1 MSARLHRFWLLVSV
15 TLTGMAVLIVEITA
29 TRMLAPYFGN
39 TIFTISSVIGIV
51 LAALGVGYYAGGTLA
66 DRKPSESWF
75 FSLIALSG
83 LAVLLLQLL
92 NLRMLPVMAGALSL
106 VHGPL
111 VVSVLMFF
119 LPAFFLAML
128 SPYAITLLHRRAG
141 DGRVG
146 NASGLVFFW
155 STLGSIAGSL
165 GTGFVLLPHWGIG
178 SILVGVGAGLVLLGA
193 TGMFAVRGVSRAL
206 PAAILA
212 VGLLS
217 SATLP
222 RLGDEDPAG
231 LVYAADGLYD
241 RILIRNVTIAGRP
254 ARLLWQ
260 DRNVNGGLFLD
271 DGSLALDYTMYFD
284 LYRLFTP
291 ELTSALAIGG
301 GAYGVP
307 GAILLGAP
315 RAVVD
320 VAEIDPTL
328 HALAVEYFGLAV
340 DARLRNHV
348 TDGRR
353 FLREAPGPFDLIF
366 LDAYRSF
373 ISVPPQ
379 MTTREFF
386 ALAKDRLRENGVL
399 ISNYYGSLREGS
411 DGMLFAAYKTMRT
424 VFPQVYV
431 LATVD
436 PSSER
441 LQNFIFIGHK
451 ASPETRRVDLSKA
464 TEVNFAYPV
473 LREVAAR
480 EWRPSQAQL
489 SAAPVLTDDY
499 APVEHFAA
507 GAIRQYDDVLKKRR

>member
-1 MSARLHRFWLLVSV
+1 MSARFHRFCLLVSV
-15 TLTGMAVLIVEITA
+15 TLTGMAVLVVEITA
-29 TRMLAPYFGN
+29 TRMLAPHFGN

-51 LAALGVGYYAGGTLA
+51 LAALGIGYYAGGILA

-83 LAVLLLQLL
+83 LAVLLLQFL
-92 NLRMLPVMAGALSL
+92 NLRVLPAVAGTLSL

-111 VVSVLMFF
+111 LVSLVMFF
-119 LPAFFLAML
+119 FPAFFLAML

-146 NASGLVFFW
+146 NVSGLVFFW

-165 GTGFVLLPHWGIG
+165 GTGFVLIPHWGIG
-178 SILVGVGAGLVLLGA
+178 NILAGVGVGLVLLGA
-193 TGMFAVRGVSRAL
+193 AGLFVVRGVPRAL
-206 PAAILA
+206 PAAMLVA
-212 VGLLS
+212 GVVSGT
-217 SATLP
+217 ALP
-222 RLGDEDPAG
+222 RLADPDPVG
-231 LVYAADGLYD
+231 LVYTADGLYD
-241 RILIRNVTIAGRP
+241 RIMIRNVTIRGRP

-260 DRNVNGGLFLD
+260 DQNVNGGLFLD

-291 ELTSALAIGG
+291 ELSSALAIGG
-301 GAYGVP
+301 GAYSVP
-307 GAILLGAP
+307 RAILLGAP

-328 HALAVEYFGLAV
+328 HALALEYFGLV
-340 DARLRNHV
+340 DDARLRNHV
-348 TDGRR
+348 ADGRR
-353 FLREAPGPFDLIF
+353 FLRDAPGSYDLIF

-386 ALAKDRLRENGVL
+386 ALAKDRLRANGVL
-399 ISNYYGSLREGS
+399 ISNYYGSLRQGS
-411 DGMLFAAYKTMRT
+411 DRVLYAAYKTMRA

-431 LATVD
+431 FATAD

-441 LQNFIFIGHK
+441 LQNFIFVGHK
-451 ASPETRRVDLSKA
+451 ASPQTRRIDLAKA
-464 TEVNFAYPV
+464 AEVGFAYPE
-473 LREVAAR
+473 LRGVAAR

-489 SAAPVLTDDY
+489 AGVPVLTDDY
-499 APVEHFAA
+499 APVEHYAA
-507 GAIRQYDDVLKKRR
+507 GAIRQYDEASRKRR